1 LLRKKRQNIILGI
14 IAVIVIGLVIAY
26 YYSAEQT
33 RIKGFTFG
41 NNLQRIQED
50 LKKIQTDFQSEIT
63 VWEDG
68 DISKDEFLEYSDAH
82 ISKMEELVS
91 RYDVLDPPEVFSSSV
106 ELFKLS
112 TQSQLE
118 SDKEII
124 RWIQSGDMDAKIRS
138 DSLMEESF
146 GYEMAALAKFN
157 AVKAG
162 IDP

>member
-1 LLRKKRQNIILGI
+1 LSQKKRQNIILGI
-14 IAVIVIGLVIAY
+14 IAIVVIGLVIVY

-33 RIKGFTFG
+33 RIKGLTFG

-68 DISKDEFLEYSDAH
+68 DISKDEFSEYSDAH

-91 RYDVLDPPEVFSSSV
+91 RYDALDPPEVFSSSV

-124 RWIQSGDMDAKIRS
+124 RWIQSGDIDAKIRS

-146 GYEMAALAKFN
+146 GYEMAALTKFN
-157 AVKAG
+157 EVKAG
-162 IDP
+162 IYP

>member
-1 LLRKKRQNIILGI
+1 MSRKKRQNIILGI
-14 IAVIVIGLVIAY
+14 IAIAVIGFVIAY

-63 VWEDG
+63 VLEDG
-68 DISKDEFLEYSDAH
+68 DISKNAFLEYSDAH
-82 ISKMEELVS
+82 ISKMEELFS
-91 RYDVLDPPEVFSSSV
+91 RYDALDPPEVFSSSV

-124 RWIQSGDMDAKIRS
+124 RWIQSGNMDAKIRS

-146 GYEMAALAKFN
+146 EYEMAALAKFN
-157 AVKAG
+157 AAKVG

>member
-1 LLRKKRQNIILGI
+1 M
-14 IAVIVIGLVIAY
+14 IAY
-26 YYSAEQT
+26 YYSAEQI
-33 RIKGFTFG
+33 RIKGFIFG

-50 LKKIQTDFQSEIT
+50 LKKIQIDFQSEIT

-68 DISKDEFLEYSDAH
+68 DINKDEFLGYSDMH
-82 ISKMEELVS
+82 ISKMEELVF
-91 RYDVLDPPEVFSSSV
+91 RYDALDPPEGFSSSV
-106 ELFKLS
+106 KLFKLS

-157 AVKAG
+157 AVKTG

>member
-1 LLRKKRQNIILGI
+1 MSRKKRQNIILGI
-14 IAVIVIGLVIAY
+14 ITIAVIGLVITY

-63 VWEDG
+63 IWKDG
-68 DISKDEFLEYSDAH
+68 EISKEEFLGYSDMH

-91 RYDVLDPPEVFSSSV
+91 RYDDLDPPEVFSSSV

-124 RWIQSGDMDAKIRS
+124 RWIQSGDMNAKIRS

-157 AVKAG
+157 AVKTG

>member
-1 LLRKKRQNIILGI
+1 MSRKKRQNIILGI
-14 IAVIVIGLVIAY
+14 IPIVVIGLVIAY

-91 RYDVLDPPEVFSSSV
+91 RYDILDPPEVFSSSV

-118 SDKEII
+118 SDKEVI

>member
-1 LLRKKRQNIILGI
+1 MIL
-14 IAVIVIGLVIAY
+14 VIGLVIIY
-26 YYSAEQT
+26 YYSVEQT

-82 ISKMEELVS
+82 ISKMEELVF
-91 RYDVLDPPEVFSSSV
+91 RYDALDPPEVFSSSV

>member
-1 LLRKKRQNIILGI
+1 MI
-14 IAVIVIGLVIAY
+14 VVIGLVIAY
-26 YYSAEQT
+26 YYSVEQT

-82 ISKMEELVS
+82 ISKMEELVF
-91 RYDVLDPPEVFSSSV
+91 RYDALDPPEVFSSSV

>member
-1 LLRKKRQNIILGI
+1 M
-14 IAVIVIGLVIAY
+14 Y

-50 LKKIQTDFQSEIT
+50 LKKIQTDFQSQIT
-63 VWEDG
+63 IWEDG
-68 DISKDEFLEYSDAH
+68 DISKDEFLEYSDTH
-82 ISKMEELVS
+82 ISKMEELIS
-91 RYDVLDPPEVFSSSV
+91 RYDALAPPDVFSSSV

-118 SDKEII
+118 SDKEVI

-146 GYEMAALAKFN
+146 GYEMAALEKFN

-162 IDP
+162 INP

>member
-1 LLRKKRQNIILGI
+1 LSRKKRQNIILGI
-14 IAVIVIGLVIAY
+14 ITIAIIGIVIAY

-50 LKKIQTDFQSEIT
+50 LKKIQTDFQSETT

-68 DISKDEFLEYSDAH
+68 DISKDEFSEYSDAH

-91 RYDVLDPPEVFSSSV
+91 RYDTLDPPEGFSSSV

-124 RWIQSGDMDAKIRS
+124 RWIQSGDIDAKIRS

-157 AVKAG
+157 DAKTG

>member
-1 LLRKKRQNIILGI
+1 MSRKKRQNIILGI
-14 IAVIVIGLVIAY
+14 IAIVVIGLVIVY
-26 YYSAEQT
+26 YYSAEET

-63 VWEDG
+63 VLEDG
-68 DISKDEFLEYSDAH
+68 DISKDEFLEYSDTH

-91 RYDVLDPPEVFSSSV
+91 RYDALDPPEVFSSSV

-124 RWIQSGDMDAKIRS
+124 RWIQSGDIDAKIRS

-146 GYEMAALAKFN
+146 GYEMAALTKFN
-157 AVKAG
+157 DVKAG
-162 IDP
+162 IYP

>member
-1 LLRKKRQNIILGI
+1 LSRKKRQNIILGI
-14 IAVIVIGLVIAY
+14 IAIVVIGLVIAY

-50 LKKIQTDFQSEIT
+50 LKKIQIEFQSEIT
-63 VWEDG
+63 VLENG
-68 DISKDEFLEYSDAH
+68 DISKDEFLEYSDMH
-82 ISKMEELVS
+82 ISKMEELVF
-91 RYDVLDPPEVFSSSV
+91 RYDALDPPEAFSSSV

-157 AVKAG
+157 AIKAG

>member
-1 LLRKKRQNIILGI
+1 MI
-14 IAVIVIGLVIAY
+14 IVIGLVIMY
-26 YYSAEQT
+26 YYSVEQT

-41 NNLQRIQED
+41 NNLQKIQED

-63 VWEDG
+63 ILEEG
-68 DISKDEFLEYSDAH
+68 DISKDEFLGYSDMH

-91 RYDVLDPPEVFSSSV
+91 RYDTLDPPEAFSSSV

-157 AVKAG
+157 AVKTG

>member
-1 LLRKKRQNIILGI
+1 MSQKKRQNVILGI
-14 IAVIVIGLVIAY
+14 IAIAIIGLVITY

-50 LKKIQTDFQSEIT
+50 LKKIQTNFQTEIIL
-63 VWEDG
+63 WKEG
-68 DISKDEFLEYSDAH
+68 DISKDEFLEYSDTH

-91 RYDVLDPPEVFSSSV
+91 RYDALDPPEVFSSSV

-112 TQSQLE
+112 TQSQFE
-118 SDKEII
+118 SDKEVI
-124 RWIQSGDMDAKIRS
+124 RWIQSGDIDAKIRS
-138 DSLMEESF
+138 DSLMQESF

-157 AVKAG
+157 DAKAG
-162 IDP
+162 IDQ

>member
-1 LLRKKRQNIILGI
+1 LSRKKRQNIILGI
-14 IAVIVIGLVIAY
+14 IAIVVIGLVIVY

-41 NNLQRIQED
+41 NNLQGIQED

-63 VWEDG
+63 MWEDG

-91 RYDVLDPPEVFSSSV
+91 RYDALEPPEVFSSSV

-124 RWIQSGDMDAKIRS
+124 RWIQSGDIDAKIRS

-157 AVKAG
+157 DVKAG
-162 IDP
+162 IYP

>member
-1 LLRKKRQNIILGI
+1 MSRKKRQNIILGI
-14 IAVIVIGLVIAY
+14 IAVGAIGLVIAY

-63 VWEDG
+63 VLEEG
-68 DISKDEFLEYSDAH
+68 EISKDEFLSYSEMH
-82 ISKMEELVS
+82 ILKMDELVS
-91 RYDVLDPPEVFSSSV
+91 RYDVLDPPQIFSSSV

-124 RWIQSGDMDAKIRS
+124 LWIQSGDLDAKIRS
-138 DSLMEESF
+138 DSLLEESF

-157 AVKAG
+157 AAKTG
-162 IDP
+162 INP

>member
-1 LLRKKRQNIILGI
+1 MSRKKRQNIILGI
-14 IAVIVIGLVIAY
+14 IAIVVIGFVIAY

-33 RIKGFTFG
+33 RIRGFTFG
-41 NNLQRIQED
+41 NNLQRIQDD
-50 LKKIQTDFQSEIT
+50 LKKIQMDFQSEIT
-63 VWEDG
+63 VLENG
-68 DISKDEFLEYSDAH
+68 DISKDEFLGYSDMH

-91 RYDVLDPPEVFSSSV
+91 RYDILDPPEVFSSSV

-124 RWIQSGDMDAKIRS
+124 RWIQSGDIDAKIRS

>member
-1 LLRKKRQNIILGI
+1 MLRKKRQNIILGI

>member
-1 LLRKKRQNIILGI
+1 LSRKKRQNIILGI
-14 IAVIVIGLVIAY
+14 IAIVVIGLVIGY
-26 YYSAEQT
+26 YYSADQT

-50 LKKIQTDFQSEIT
+50 LKKIQIDFQSEIT

-91 RYDVLDPPEVFSSSV
+91 RYDILDPPEVFSSSV

-124 RWIQSGDMDAKIRS
+124 RWIQSGDIDAKIRS

>member
-1 LLRKKRQNIILGI
+1 MSQKKRQNIILGI
-14 IAVIVIGLVIAY
+14 IAIVVIGLVIVY

-33 RIKGFTFG
+33 RIKGLTFG

-68 DISKDEFLEYSDAH
+68 DISKDEFSEYSDAH

-91 RYDVLDPPEVFSSSV
+91 RYDALDPPEVFSSSV

-124 RWIQSGDMDAKIRS
+124 RWIQSGDIDAKIRS

-146 GYEMAALAKFN
+146 GYEMAALTKFN
-157 AVKAG
+157 EVKAG
-162 IDP
+162 IYP

>member
-1 LLRKKRQNIILGI
+1 LSRKKRQNIILGI
-14 IAVIVIGLVIAY
+14 IAIVVIGLVIVY
-26 YYSAEQT
+26 YYSADQT

-63 VWEDG
+63 VLEDG
-68 DISKDEFLEYSDAH
+68 DISKDEFSEYSDAH

-91 RYDVLDPPEVFSSSV
+91 RYDALDPPEVFSSSV

-124 RWIQSGDMDAKIRS
+124 RWIQSGDIDAKIRS

-146 GYEMAALAKFN
+146 GYEMAALTKFN
-157 AVKAG
+157 DVKAG
-162 IDP
+162 IYP

>member
-1 LLRKKRQNIILGI
+1 MI
-14 IAVIVIGLVIAY
+14 VVIGLVIVY

-33 RIKGFTFG
+33 GIKGFTFG

-91 RYDVLDPPEVFSSSV
+91 RYDILDPPEVFSSSV

-118 SDKEII
+118 SDKEVI

-157 AVKAG
+157 AMKAG

>member
-1 LLRKKRQNIILGI
+1 LSRKKRQNVILGI
-14 IAVIVIGLVIAY
+14 ITIVVIGLVIVY

-50 LKKIQTDFQSEIT
+50 LKKIQIDFQSEIT

-91 RYDVLDPPEVFSSSV
+91 RYDALEPPEVFSSSA

-124 RWIQSGDMDAKIRS
+124 HWIQSGDMDAKIRS

-157 AVKAG
+157 AVKTG

>member
-1 LLRKKRQNIILGI
+1 LSRKKRQNIILGI
-14 IAVIVIGLVIAY
+14 IVIVVIGLVIVY
-26 YYSAEQT
+26 HYSAEQT
-33 RIKGFTFG
+33 RIKGFAFG

-68 DISKDEFLEYSDAH
+68 DISKDEFLGYSDAH

-91 RYDVLDPPEVFSSSV
+91 RYDILDPPEVFSSSV

>member
-1 LLRKKRQNIILGI
+1 
-14 IAVIVIGLVIAY
+14 VIVVIGLVIAY
-26 YYSAEQT
+26 YYSVEQT

-82 ISKMEELVS
+82 ISKMEELVF
-91 RYDVLDPPEVFSSSV
+91 RYDALDPPEVFSSSV

>member
-1 LLRKKRQNIILGI
+1 M
-14 IAVIVIGLVIAY
+14 Y

-63 VWEDG
+63 VLEDE
-68 DISKDEFLEYSDAH
+68 DISKDEFLGYSDMH
-82 ISKMEELVS
+82 ILKMEELVS
-91 RYDVLDPPEVFSSSV
+91 RYDTLDPPEAFSSSV

-118 SDKEII
+118 SDQEII

-157 AVKAG
+157 AVKTG
-162 IDP
+162 IDQ

>member
-1 LLRKKRQNIILGI
+1 MSRKKRQNIILGI
-14 IAVIVIGLVIAY
+14 IAIAVIGLVITY
-26 YYSAEQT
+26 YYATEQT

-41 NNLQRIQED
+41 NNLQAIQED

-63 VWEDG
+63 VWKEG
-68 DISKDEFLEYSDAH
+68 DISKEEFLEYSDTH

-118 SDKEII
+118 SDKEVI
-124 RWIQSGDMDAKIRS
+124 RWIQSGDIDAKIRS
-138 DSLMEESF
+138 DSLLQESF

-157 AVKAG
+157 DVKAG
-162 IDP
+162 IDQ

>member
-1 LLRKKRQNIILGI
+1 LSRKKRKNIILGI
-14 IAVIVIGLVIAY
+14 IAIVVIGFVIAY

-63 VWEDG
+63 VLEDG

-91 RYDVLDPPEVFSSSV
+91 RYDILDPPEVFSSSV

-112 TQSQLE
+112 TQSQLK

-124 RWIQSGDMDAKIRS
+124 RWIQSGDINAKIRS

>member
-1 LLRKKRQNIILGI
+1 MSRKKRQNIILGI
-14 IAVIVIGLVIAY
+14 IAIVVIGLVIVY

-41 NNLQRIQED
+41 NNLQGIQED

-63 VWEDG
+63 MWEDG

-91 RYDVLDPPEVFSSSV
+91 RYDALEPPEVFSSSV

-124 RWIQSGDMDAKIRS
+124 RWIQSGDIDAKIRS

-157 AVKAG
+157 DVKAG
-162 IDP
+162 IYP

>member
-1 LLRKKRQNIILGI
+1 MSY
-14 IAVIVIGLVIAY
+14 IGAL
-26 YYSAEQT
+26 
-33 RIKGFTFG
+33 FCTF
-41 NNLQRIQED
+41 EE
-50 LKKIQTDFQSEIT
+50 K
-63 VWEDG
+63 
-68 DISKDEFLEYSDAH
+68 DAH

-91 RYDVLDPPEVFSSSV
+91 RYDILDPPEVFSSSV

-124 RWIQSGDMDAKIRS
+124 RWIQSGDIDAKIRS

>member
-1 LLRKKRQNIILGI
+1 MSRKKRQNIILGI
-14 IAVIVIGLVIAY
+14 IAIAVIGFVIAY

-63 VWEDG
+63 VFEDR
-68 DISKDEFLEYSDAH
+68 DISKNEFLEYSDAH

-91 RYDVLDPPEVFSSSV
+91 RYDALDPPEVFSSSV

-157 AVKAG
+157 AAKAG

>member
-1 LLRKKRQNIILGI
+1 MI
-14 IAVIVIGLVIAY
+14 IVIGLVIIY

-41 NNLQRIQED
+41 NNLQKIQED

-63 VWEDG
+63 IWEEG
-68 DISKDEFLEYSDAH
+68 DISKDEFLGNSDMH
-82 ISKMEELVS
+82 ILKMEELVS
-91 RYDVLDPPEVFSSSV
+91 RYDTLDPPEGFSSSV

-124 RWIQSGDMDAKIRS
+124 RWIKSGDMDAKIRS

-157 AVKAG
+157 AVKTG
-162 IDP
+162 INP

>member
-1 LLRKKRQNIILGI
+1 MSRKKRQNIILGI
-14 IAVIVIGLVIAY
+14 IAIVVIGFVIAY

-33 RIKGFTFG
+33 RIRGFTFG
-41 NNLQRIQED
+41 NNLQRIQDD

-63 VWEDG
+63 IWEDG
-68 DISKDEFLEYSDAH
+68 NISKDEFLGYSDMH
-82 ISKMEELVS
+82 ISKMEELVF
-91 RYDVLDPPEVFSSSV
+91 RYDALDPPEVFSSSV

-157 AVKAG
+157 AIKAG

>member
-1 LLRKKRQNIILGI
+1 MSRKKRQNIILGI
-14 IAVIVIGLVIAY
+14 IAIVVIGLVIVY

-63 VWEDG
+63 IWEDG
-68 DISKDEFLEYSDAH
+68 DISKDEFSEYSDAH

-91 RYDVLDPPEVFSSSV
+91 RYDALDPPEVFSSSV

-112 TQSQLE
+112 TKSQLE

-124 RWIQSGDMDAKIRS
+124 RWIQSGDIDAKIRS

-146 GYEMAALAKFN
+146 GYEMAALTKFN
-157 AVKAG
+157 EVKAG
-162 IDP
+162 IYP

>member
-1 LLRKKRQNIILGI
+1 MSRKKRQNIILGI
-14 IAVIVIGLVIAY
+14 IAIVVIGLVIAY

-50 LKKIQTDFQSEIT
+50 LKKTQIDFQSEIT
-63 VWEDG
+63 VLEDG
-68 DISKDEFLEYSDAH
+68 DISKDEFLGYSDAH
-82 ISKMEELVS
+82 ISKMEQLVS
-91 RYDVLDPPEVFSSSV
+91 RYDILDPPEVFSSSV